1 MPPLLA
7 QRLLAVYSH
16 PGSSVL
22 AAGASARL
30 IARTASRLDR
40 QPPARTPRRRVAA
53 GSVDLL
59 IATPAGPDTTG
70 APASTA
76 PSADHVAGW
85 ARQLRPAGILA
96 VVLHPSRTPAEPAAL
111 VAEATGAGLTY
122 LQHVVAL
129 TWPLHEAHLDP
140 PTTRSSEPAQP
151 AGGLGHVD
159 VLVFTGPGPHSPSS
173 PGQPD
178 RAEPLGASHPAG
190 VQDMPATGGR
200 DEPPVDC
207 PSSPDVSGAVVAGS
221 VWPVAQTSAR
231 TQRRGRYGAES
242 VAHPAKMLPAL
253 ARTAIATFTKPGDL
267 VLDPMC
273 GIGTT
278 LVEAVHAG
286 RDAVGV
292 EYEARWAQLARDNIE
307 LAVDSGAP
315 GHAAVRTG
323 DARHAAALLG
333 PDLTGRV
340 RLLLTSPPY
349 GSATHGQVHAGG
361 AERGKVRKWNTGYG
375 HDRANLAHRPLPEL
389 LDGFAD
395 ILRACLPLLA
405 PGGVV
410 VLTTRPYRHHGAL
423 VDLPGAGHAHRDVTR
438 AGAGRPLRGSAGRH
452 PRRTTRPPGLVL
464 PTREHPGRRGGRR
477 AAADP
482 SARGRLDPAPART
495 GGTAVDGG
503 RAMSG
508 GARLDDSRV
517 WSAADVRALGVSTDL
532 VTAASILGVGRTVA
546 YAMARAGTFPVPV
559 HRVGR
564 LYRVPTAPILRLL
577 AIDPAPASAGPAA
590 GWRAGGRDG

>member
-1 MPPLLA
+1 VPLAVWSTPTPAAPRAVSGSAWAVPELLA

-16 PGSSVL
+16 PGASVL

-30 IARTASRLDR
+30 IARAASRLDR
-40 QPPARTPRRRVAA
+40 RPPARTPGRRVAA

-59 IATPAGPDTTG
+59 IATPADPGIPG
-70 APASTA
+70 APGPAV
-76 PSADHVAGW
+76 PSGDHVADW

-96 VVLHPSRTPAEPAAL
+96 VVLHPSRTPAEPAAV
-111 VAEATGAGLTY
+111 VAEAVGAGLTY
-122 LQHVVAL
+122 LQHLVAL
-129 TWPLHEAHLDP
+129 TWPLHEDHLDP
-140 PTTRSSEPAQP
+140 PAAPTGSSSEPAQLAEP

-159 VLVFTGPGPHSPSS
+159 VLVFTGPALRASSSPSQS
-173 PGQPD
+173 G
-178 RAEPLGASHPAG
+178 RGEPVGASRPAG
-190 VQDMPATGGR
+190 VADVPVTVDR
-200 DEPPVDC
+200 DESAIDC
-207 PSSPDVSGAVVAGS
+207 PASPDASAAVAGS

-231 TQRRGRYGAES
+231 TQRHGRYGGES

-253 ARTAIATFTKPGDL
+253 ARTAIATFTTPGDL

-333 PDLTGRV
+333 PDLAGRV

-349 GSATHGQVHAGG
+349 GSSTHGHVQAAGHG
-361 AERGKVRKWNTGYG
+361 GGKVRKWNTTYG
-375 HDRANLAHRPLPEL
+375 HDQANLAHRPLPEL

-395 ILRACLPLLA
+395 ILRSCLPLLA

-410 VLTTRPYRHHGAL
+410 VLTTRPYRHQGAL
-423 VDLPGAGHAHRDVTR
+423 VDLPGAAMHTAMSLGLEPVGRYVALLAGIRAGQLVPRASFFQLANTR
-438 AGAGRPLRGSAGRH
+438 AANAAGLPLLVPAH
-452 PRRTTRPPGLVL
+452 EDVLVL
-464 PTREHPGRRGGRR
+464 RTLTT
-477 AAADP
+477 P
-482 SARGRLDPAPART
+482 ST
-495 GGTAVDGG
+495 
-503 RAMSG
+503 
-508 GARLDDSRV
+508 
-517 WSAADVRALGVSTDL
+517 
-532 VTAASILGVGRTVA
+532 
-546 YAMARAGTFPVPV
+546 
-559 HRVGR
+559 
-564 LYRVPTAPILRLL
+564 
-577 AIDPAPASAGPAA
+577 
-590 GWRAGGRDG
+590 AGGRGR